1 MRNLLRSQTLAS
13 FDYQWKELPEGE
25 ALVSDGWFVQN
36 VARIISEELL
46 CLRRDWFQGKRVLD
60 AGCGIGRWTVG
71 LLQLGSDVVASD
83 FSEHALERTRENVA
97 SLCTPEE
104 AARLRTAPA
113 DVLDL
118 PAELLR
124 ERFDLV
130 FSFGV
135 LHHTGDTRRALANVA
150 ALVASDGALFVYLY
164 GKRTL
169 SSRDRA
175 SLAVQRIILAPLPFT
190 LKRRAIAI
198 LRPGVDLHQ
207 VFDLLS
213 PTINTR
219 HTFEEVRDWLR
230 TAGFEDVVRTID
242 HSELF
247 VRALRTPEQIAPFA
261 LPFPGRPY
269 WFERYD

>member
-25 ALVSDGWFVQN
+25 ALVSDDWFVQN

-71 LLQLGSDVVASD
+71 FLKLGSDVVASD
-83 FSEHALERTRENVA
+83 FSEHALERTRANVA
-97 SLCTPEE
+97 TLCTPEE

-118 PAELLR
+118 PTELLR

-150 ALVASDGALFVYLY
+150 ALAAPDGTVFVYLY

-190 LKRRAIAI
+190 LKRRAISM

-219 HTFEEVRDWLR
+219 HTFEEVRDWLHA
-230 TAGFEDVVRTID
+230 AGFEDVVRTID

-247 VRALRTPEQIAPFA
+247 VRALRTPEQIAAFA